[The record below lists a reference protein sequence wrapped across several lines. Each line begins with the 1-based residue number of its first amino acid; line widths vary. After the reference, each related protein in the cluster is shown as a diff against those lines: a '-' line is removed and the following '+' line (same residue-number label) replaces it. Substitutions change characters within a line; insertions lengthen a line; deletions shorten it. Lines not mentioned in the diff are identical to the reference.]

1 MNYLAHA
8 WLARHTPELITGGML
23 GDFVKGALGERYPHA
38 VRAGILLHRAI
49 DRYTDAH
56 EIVVASRALV
66 STPRRRFAGILIDVF
81 YDHFLACHWERYGE
95 PPLEHFTAG
104 VYAVLWPQ
112 RAGFPER
119 LQRMLP
125 WMRAD
130 DWLASYADLEA
141 VDAALHGI
149 TRRFK
154 RYPRAAVLADGVE
167 ELVAN
172 YAALEAHFHAFFPE
186 LERYSDRERVTLSLR
201 AA

>member
-23 GDFVKGALGERYPHA
+23 GDFVKGSLDGRYPPA

-56 EIVVASRALV
+56 EIVAASRACV
-66 STPRRRFAGILIDVF
+66 SSQRRRFAGILIDVF
-81 YDHFLACHWERYGE
+81 YDHFLAHHWERYGE
-95 PPLEHFTAG
+95 PPLERFTAG

-141 VDAALHGI
+141 VDAALRGI

-167 ELVAN
+167 ELTAN
-172 YAALEAHFHAFFPE
+172 YAALEAHFHDFFPE
-186 LERYSDRERVTLSLR
+186 LERYCEQERLSLDQR